1 MKLAMVRA
9 RDELRAAGHS
19 TRLVLQIHDELLFEA
34 PDDEVTA
41 ASEIIVREMAGAF
54 VISQR
59 LGDLGAVT
67 VNFVAGTVLVLVMSF
82 VFAGGFQIDES
93 ADWPAWYY
101 WILGGLGGVAIVLA
115 TLVAVRELGAGGV
128 TAAVIAGQLSLSVVL
143 DRLGVLGL
151 DERVITW
158 EKVLGIALLAA
169 GTVLIVRD

>member
-1 MKLAMVRA
+1 MSKELAV
-9 RDELRAAGHS
+9 LVTVAAGG
-19 TRLVLQIHDELLFEA
+19 VVAAQA
-34 PDDEVTA
+34 PA
-41 ASEIIVREMAGAF
+41 NN

-67 VNFVAGTVLVLVMSF
+67 VNFIAGTVLVLFIAF
-82 VFAGGFQIDES
+82 VFAGGIHVEES
-93 ADWPAWYY
+93 VESPAWYY
-101 WILGGLGGVAIVLA
+101 WVLGGLGGVAIVLA

-158 EKVLGIALLAA
+158 EKLVGIALLAA
-169 GTVLIVRD
+169 GTVLIVQD